1 MELRIGNLIGSLE
14 GFVVVLFCN
23 WASANLASADKQML
37 LLALCK
43 TKLLT
48 PSNKLLTLWKRFLFE
63 VLSTTEFR
71 EICTTTRNKT
81 FQKFNSPLAMLIQ
94 HFKIFITEH
103 VLITY
108 QRKNIIIFCYF
119 LLLEILSRDIK
130 NPILNVFVKFAYHV
144 QIIFP
149 FFVIQGNSA
158 ICFICET
165 KAFTN
170 LLYKP
175 IL

>member
-1 MELRIGNLIGSLE
+1 M
-14 GFVVVLFCN
+14 
-23 WASANLASADKQML
+23 
-37 LLALCK
+37 
-43 TKLLT
+43 LT

-108 QRKNIIIFCYF
+108 QRKLIKICCHN
-119 LLLEILSRDIK
+119 LLLKRLLSDIT

-149 FFVIQGNSA
+149 FFCNSRKQ
-158 ICFICET
+158 CHLFHLWN
-165 KAFTN
+165 KSFH
-170 LLYKP
+170 KSVV
-175 IL
+175 